1 MAHLLSVGEV
11 VDRALTKIGQKATR
25 SSGARAA
32 DVEEARYWLDMLIG
46 HQSARQR
53 WWPLVPGTATFP
65 LIAGQS
71 SYNLQASVGA
81 TQAPSGI
88 AFVIRV
94 ILYNLATGQD
104 IHEVPIVRRQEFE
117 LRNFPQSTQAQDV
130 SPWTWDDIDRSGVG
144 ADQAGPP
151 NACYITRDQN
161 PVMHISPAPD
171 ALVSYG
177 ARMLFQSYTPD
188 SVTAAA
194 NDRLDSIRSTWNLWL
209 VTALAAQ
216 IGNGPVRKLPA
227 DEVRDMKQ
235 EARDLRTELE
245 AYDAHENQTQGK
257 RVAYADF

>member
-11 VDRALTKIGQKATR
+11 VDRALGKIGQKATR

-32 DVEEARYWLDMLIG
+32 DVEEARYWLDMLVG

-53 WWPLVPGTATFP
+53 WWPLVPGTATFT
-65 LIAGQS
+65 LTAGDS
-71 SYNLQASVGA
+71 SYDLMASIGA
-81 TQAPSGI
+81 TQAPNGI

-104 IHEVPIVRRQEFE
+104 IHEIPIVRRQEFE
-117 LRNFPQSTQAQDV
+117 LRNFPEATKAQDV
-130 SPWTWDDIDRSGVG
+130 SPWTWDTEDRSGVG
-144 ADQAGPP
+144 PDQAGPP
-151 NACYITRDQN
+151 NVCYITRDQN
-161 PVMHISPAPD
+161 PVMHLSPAPD
-171 ALVSYG
+171 ALVTYG
-177 ARMLFQSYTPD
+177 VRVLFQSY
-188 SVTAAA
+188 SQNAVTTEA

-245 AYDAHENQTQGK
+245 AYDAHENQNRGK
-257 RVAYADF
+257 RIAYTDF